1 MSLEIKFRNLVDT
14 TSSTL
19 AEYDIKEFDVYRQY
33 EHYGIAYDYALTSE
47 IVELHLQRVVQES
60 LCAGSNFQVSHL
72 RKLRDQFILHYIV
85 DEQPLQPYLYILE
98 KILEFITN
106 GSIYSLDTENEWRK
120 AIQAV
125 KDIITLSANP
135 SLEYLERIYK
145 RQVAVGYAA
154 KKLKKKG
161 YKLTIDDGKI
171 IMDSSDQE
179 SLIKQLEADIKFL
192 GGINITTRL
201 FAWIENENLFDHE
214 QERYHLVRSFSHE
227 PIEPI
232 AYLLNL
238 AVKNSLKSS
247 IFIPG
252 SPSET
257 WQRLI
262 ETSTAFTAI
271 FDVQPYSQIEIF
283 IQRIDNLVKFLHDIT
298 VYDSIFTLTQ
308 LRPSDVLRILRGLLT
323 WIDRGLFTTTTGLN
337 LEQIFDVIETIIQS
351 ANYDRKPTYY
361 DFQSLSSRMPNISHQ
376 SLRKILDILS
386 HEKSANQ
393 NFKLPND
400 ILSVNFQFKPL
411 LKTSNDEY
419 VMLNPSWCSPAFYPA
434 IISFLKQNEDIAAY
448 VKEQFKIDSIDGKI
462 GHQIEEFIKE
472 EFQKKGIS
480 CKFGKYKIN
489 GIEGECDLV
498 VETKD
503 TIVFIEVKKQELGQK
518 AKSGNQIDIFL
529 NLTRSLIEAQT
540 QLIGHEELIRKFG
553 YLPLKTG
560 SKINLDGRDV
570 AKVAITLLDFGGF
583 NDRTIVFLLDLMIRN
598 QIYISDPQYQN
609 QAKEI
614 QNKINKLSGKSA
626 KLNNLSSNNAN
637 NSPFFNSWFLSVP
650 QLLVL
655 LDNVNSNDS
664 LKTEL
669 WKTRSLSASTL
680 DFYREY
686 SFARDLL
693 G

>member
-19 AEYDIKEFDVYRQY
+19 AEYDIKELDLYRQY

-192 GGINITTRL
+192 GGINVTTRL
-201 FAWIENENLFDHE
+201 FAWIENANLFDHE

-257 WQRLI
+257 WKRLI

-323 WIDRGLFTTTTGLN
+323 WIDRDLFTTTTGLN

-419 VMLNPSWCSPAFYPA
+419 VMLNPSWCSPAFYEA
-434 IISFLKQNEDIAAY
+434 IVSHLKEYYDKNIHSTLGKKLEKFIRQEFSKKDISYSHGYYDNGKNTGGDCDI
-448 VKEQFKIDSIDGKI
+448 
-462 GHQIEEFIKE
+462 
-472 EFQKKGIS
+472 
-480 CKFGKYKIN
+480 
-489 GIEGECDLV
+489 V
-498 VETKD
+498 VETSD
-503 TIVFIEVKKQELGQK
+503 TIILIEVKKKSLTRE
-518 AKSGNQIDIFL
+518 ARSGNEFDIFVDMAD
-529 NLTRSLIEAQT
+529 SLIKAQS
-540 QLIGHEELIRKFG
+540 QLLNAELLIRTRPEG
-553 YLPLKTG
+553 LELDTG
-560 SKINLDGRDV
+560 STIHLNDRNI
-570 AKVAITLLDFGGF
+570 AKVVITLLDFGGL
-583 NDRTIVFLLDLMIRN
+583 NDRNVVFLLESIVGKLEQEISVN
-598 QIYISDPQYQN
+598 SLKLTTKKETETKQIIENIQKRL
-609 QAKEI
+609 KE
-614 QNKINKLSGKSA
+614 
-626 KLNNLSSNNAN
+626 LNNLQSTTSNS
-637 NSPFFNSWFLSVP
+637 SPFFNSWFLSLP

>member
-19 AEYDIKEFDVYRQY
+19 AEYDIKELDLYRQY

-60 LCAGSNFQVSHL
+60 LCAGSNFHVSHL
-72 RKLRDQFILHYIV
+72 RKLRDQFILHYII
-85 DEQPLQPYLYILE
+85 DEQSLQPYFYILE
-98 KILEFITN
+98 KILQFITN
-106 GSIYSLDTENEWRK
+106 GSIYSLDTENQWRK

-125 KDIITLSANP
+125 KDIITLSATP
-135 SLEYLERIYK
+135 SVEHLERIYK

-154 KKLKKKG
+154 KKLRKKG
-161 YKLTIDDGKI
+161 YKLTTEDGKI

-323 WIDRGLFTTTTGLN
+323 WIDRDLFTTTTGLN

-419 VMLNPSWCSPAFYPA
+419 VMLNPSWCSPAFYEA
-434 IISFLKQNEDIAAY
+434 IVSHLKEYYDKNIHSTLGKKLEKFIRQEFSKKDISYSHGYYDNGKNTGGDCDI
-448 VKEQFKIDSIDGKI
+448 
-462 GHQIEEFIKE
+462 
-472 EFQKKGIS
+472 
-480 CKFGKYKIN
+480 
-489 GIEGECDLV
+489 V
-498 VETKD
+498 VETSD
-503 TIVFIEVKKQELGQK
+503 TIILIEVKKKSLTRE
-518 AKSGNQIDIFL
+518 ARSGNEFDIFVDMAD
-529 NLTRSLIEAQT
+529 SLIKAQS
-540 QLIGHEELIRKFG
+540 QLLNAELLIRTRPEG
-553 YLPLKTG
+553 LELDTG
-560 SKINLDGRDV
+560 STIHLNDRNI
-570 AKVAITLLDFGGF
+570 AKVVITLLDFGGL
-583 NDRTIVFLLDLMIRN
+583 NDRNVVFLLESIVGKLEQEISVN
-598 QIYISDPQYQN
+598 SLKLTTKKETETKQIIENIQKRL
-609 QAKEI
+609 KE
-614 QNKINKLSGKSA
+614 
-626 KLNNLSSNNAN
+626 LNNLQSTTSNS
-637 NSPFFNSWFLSVP
+637 SPFFNSWFLSLP

>member
-19 AEYDIKEFDVYRQY
+19 AEYDIKELDLYRQY
-33 EHYGIAYDYALTSE
+33 GHYGIAYDYALTSE

-192 GGINITTRL
+192 GGINVTTRL
-201 FAWIENENLFDHE
+201 FAWIENANLFDHE

-238 AVKNSLKSS
+238 AVKNYLKSS
-247 IFIPG
+247 RFIPG

-257 WQRLI
+257 WKRLI

-323 WIDRGLFTTTTGLN
+323 WIDRDLFTTTTGLN

-419 VMLNPSWCSPAFYPA
+419 VMLNPSWCSPAFYEA
-434 IISFLKQNEDIAAY
+434 IVSHLKEYYDKNIHSTLGKKLEKFIRQEFSKKDISYSHGYYDNGKNTGGDCDI
-448 VKEQFKIDSIDGKI
+448 
-462 GHQIEEFIKE
+462 
-472 EFQKKGIS
+472 
-480 CKFGKYKIN
+480 
-489 GIEGECDLV
+489 V
-498 VETKD
+498 VETSD
-503 TIVFIEVKKQELGQK
+503 TIILIEVKKKSLTRE
-518 AKSGNQIDIFL
+518 ARSGNEFDIFVDMAD
-529 NLTRSLIEAQT
+529 SLIKAQS
-540 QLIGHEELIRKFG
+540 QLLNAELLIRTRPEG
-553 YLPLKTG
+553 LELDTG
-560 SKINLDGRDV
+560 STIHLNDRNI
-570 AKVAITLLDFGGF
+570 AKVVITLLDFGGL
-583 NDRTIVFLLDLMIRN
+583 NDRNVVFLLESIVGKLEQEISVN
-598 QIYISDPQYQN
+598 SLKLTTKKETETKQIIENIQKRL
-609 QAKEI
+609 KE
-614 QNKINKLSGKSA
+614 
-626 KLNNLSSNNAN
+626 LNNLQSTTSNS
-637 NSPFFNSWFLSVP
+637 SPFFNSWFLSLP